1 MALYELPKM
10 AIRTLEFNSKGGIYM
25 GIFWY
30 SDADLAPNYKK
41 RCGLCL
47 KDLPYWVFESNL
59 RNQWCNDCL
68 QKFRILNLK

>member
-1 MALYELPKM
+1 
-10 AIRTLEFNSKGGIYM
+10 M
-25 GIFWY
+25 GRFWY
-30 SDADLAPNYKK
+30 SDADLTPNYKK

-68 QKFRILNLK
+68 QKFRIRNLK